1 MEEGMSAA
9 MSQIDACST
18 SRRDPREAARAV
30 VVLYI
35 RSA

>member
-9 MSQIDACST
+9 MAQSTRCSP
-18 SRRDPREAARAV
+18 SRRVRREAARAV

>member
-1 MEEGMSAA
+1 MEGMSAA
-9 MSQIDACST
+9 MAQIDALPT
-18 SRRDPREAARAV
+18 SGRVRREAARAV